1 MSKLIVIKIK
11 KFLVWP
17 IYYLIHF
24 NFFFGLIHKYIFKTF
39 KYKNFKFKVDYNRIP
54 TSLGSAFLFNTY
66 EYNDR
71 IIIEKHLTVQNQA
84 IVIGGGIGYIPC
96 LTYHLTKKKILVS
109 EIDCSM
115 IPTLKENLKFN
126 KCEFKIIEGN
136 LTTEKKRDYEEFF
149 ISKNF
154 TENSCYKNSGEKKVK
169 IKNIDFSSIENIK
182 LFNTLIIDGEG
193 IEEQYIQNIH
203 KLKYVKYLFF
213 EFHNIYFTDLKQKK
227 LFDVLKRNKFL
238 MIDNC
243 FNSFYFKR

>member
-1 MSKLIVIKIK
+1 MV
-11 KFLVWP
+11 
-17 IYYLIHF
+17 
-24 NFFFGLIHKYIFKTF
+24 
-39 KYKNFKFKVDYNRIP
+39 YKSSLTCKVFP
-54 TSLGSAFLFNTY
+54 S
-66 EYNDR
+66 
-71 IIIEKHLTVQNQA
+71 
-84 IVIGGGIGYIPC
+84 
-96 LTYHLTKKKILVS
+96 
-109 EIDCSM
+109 
-115 IPTLKENLKFN
+115 
-126 KCEFKIIEGN
+126 
-136 LTTEKKRDYEEFF
+136 TEKKKDYEEFF

-227 LFDVLKRNKFL
+227 LFDVLKQNKFL